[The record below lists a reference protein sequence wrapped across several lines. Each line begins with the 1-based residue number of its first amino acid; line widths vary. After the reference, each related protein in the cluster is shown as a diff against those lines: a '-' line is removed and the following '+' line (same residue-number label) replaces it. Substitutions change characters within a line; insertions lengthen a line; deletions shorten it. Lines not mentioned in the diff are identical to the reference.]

1 MSSMDVKTVEVSVK
15 GKKIMDFLLKEGKS
29 AQKYVVGEVAKGLGE
44 DLEKLIPILS
54 DLSDKGLLK
63 LFSEET
69 ERVELTSEG
78 LLYAKDG
85 LPEWNLLKILRDRKK
100 RIEEIRETLGKNGA
114 KIGLTWCMRNKWV
127 KSEKTDKG
135 ALFSITAEGL
145 EVLDKGLLEQKLL
158 EKIAQ
163 NLVYL
168 SDLNPE
174 EIGVIG
180 KLLDRNLLKKKIER
194 KYSLSLS
201 KALLEGKIEP
211 ILVVTALNRD
221 LILSGA
227 WKKARLKRYNLSA
240 RPPTTYIARKQPYLA
255 FLDEL
260 KVKLVSLGFQE
271 MIGPLVEPEFWNFDA
286 LYQPQDHPARTWSA
300 TYSIKKPAKGKLPP
314 GGVVER
320 VKSAHEDGCGT
331 GSIGWRY
338 KWSPEV
344 AAKLML
350 RAQGTSLSARTLLKA
365 KPPSKYFAIARC
377 YRPDVVD
384 ATHLSEFNQVEGIVV
399 DEDLTFR
406 DLLGIL
412 KMFAVEI
419 AKAED
424 VKFIPDYYPFT
435 EPSVQLSAKH
445 PEMGWV
451 EFGGAGI
458 FRPEVTAPPKVEVP
472 VLAWGLGV
480 DRLYMVKAGIHDI
493 RNLFNEDLGW
503 MRRSKVLI

>member
-1 MSSMDVKTVEVSVK
+1 MSSKDVKTVEVSVK
-15 GKKIMDFLLKEGKS
+15 GKKIMDFLLKEKG
-29 AQKYVVGEVAKGLGE
+29 AQKYVVGEVAKGLEE
-44 DLEKLIPILS
+44 DPEKLIPILS

-63 LFSEET
+63 LLSEED
-69 ERVELTSEG
+69 EQVELTSEG

-85 LPEWNLLKILRDRKK
+85 LPERNLLKILKDESKGIDK
-100 RIEEIRETLGKNGA
+100 IKETLGESVA
-114 KIGLTWCMRNKWV
+114 KIGLTWCMRNKWI

-135 ALFSITAEGL
+135 TLFSITSEGL
-145 EVLDKGLLEQKLL
+145 EVLGKGLHEQKLL

-163 NLVYL
+163 NPVYL
-168 SDLNPE
+168 SDLISK
-174 EIGVIG
+174 EIELIE
-180 KLLDRNLLKKKIER
+180 KLLNRNLVKKKTER

-201 KALLEGKIEP
+201 EALLGGKIEP
-211 ILVVTALNRD
+211 ILVVTSLDRD
-221 LILSGA
+221 LILSGE

-260 KVKLVSLGFQE
+260 KTKLVSLGFQE
-271 MIGPLVEPEFWNFDA
+271 MTGPIIELEFWNFDA
-286 LYQPQDHPARTWSA
+286 LYQPQDHPARTWSD

-314 GGVVER
+314 GGIVER

-338 KWSPEV
+338 KWSPEI

-350 RAQGTSLSARTLLKA
+350 RAQGTSLSARTLLQA

-399 DEDLTFR
+399 DENLNFR

-419 AKAED
+419 AESED

-445 PEMGWV
+445 SEMGWI

-458 FRPEVTAPPKVEVP
+458 FRPEVVTPPKVDVP

-480 DRLYMVKAGIHDI
+480 DRLYMVKAGITDI
-493 RNLFNEDLGW
+493 RKLFSEDLGW